1 MPMISGGRMLKDD
14 ETLEDL
20 GLKNGN
26 RLFFKDL
33 GPQVGWTTVRIVSS
47 WLELLW
53 CLSRLGNQD

>member
-1 MPMISGGRMLKDD
+1 MLKDD

-47 WLELLW
+47 LLELLW
-53 CLSRLGNQD
+53 CLSRLENQD